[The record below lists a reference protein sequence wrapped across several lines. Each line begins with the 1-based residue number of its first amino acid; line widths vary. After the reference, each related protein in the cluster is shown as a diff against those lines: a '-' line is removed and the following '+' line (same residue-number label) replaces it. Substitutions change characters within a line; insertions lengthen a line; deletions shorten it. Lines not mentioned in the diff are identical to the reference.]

1 MEKNLWDIA
10 NQNEFVCRMDQ
21 QFHWQNAAYSN
32 FDDFLGD
39 LASKKRKNL
48 RRERKEAI
56 ANDIEIEHITGASLS
71 EEHWDAF
78 FAFYLDTGQRKWG
91 TPYLTRSFFSEIQ
104 NTMAEETL
112 LIMAKRNGRYI
123 AGALNFIGEN
133 TLFGRNWGCIE
144 DHRFLH
150 FEICYYQAIDFA
162 IANGLK
168 TVEAGAQ
175 GSHKVARGY
184 LPCAT
189 YSAHWI
195 ENDSFRDAISKFVD
209 EEKTYVERDIN
220 YIEQHSPFNSN
231 VGLRDLREIQVK
243 ET

>member
-1 MEKNLWDIA
+1 
-10 NQNEFVCRMDQ
+10 
-21 QFHWQNAAYSN
+21 
-32 FDDFLGD
+32 
-39 LASKKRKNL
+39 
-48 RRERKEAI
+48 
-56 ANDIEIEHITGASLS
+56 
-71 EEHWDAF
+71 
-78 FAFYLDTGQRKWG
+78 
-91 TPYLTRSFFSEIQ
+91 
-104 NTMAEETL
+104 MAEETL

-175 GSHKVARGY
+175 
-184 LPCAT
+184 
-189 YSAHWI
+189 
-195 ENDSFRDAISKFVD
+195 
-209 EEKTYVERDIN
+209 VERDIN